1 MHCREIEERMMMMMV
16 CWGGG
21 AALGLGL
28 STSSSFNF
36 YHSPQSHSTRFLH
49 LHHHHH
55 LSANNIPPTKTEW
68 RFMALDSASE
78 SDANQDNNTP
88 TAPALAGWVTNCLF
102 VRSFDWSFLLCYVLE
117 NEIAPNLF
125 FFQPQFLHHR
135 RPWNSTRFCQNGTPR
150 NSG

>member
-49 LHHHHH
+49 LHHHHHHH

-135 RPWNSTRFCQNGTPR
+135 RP
-150 NSG
+150 